1 MRSSTMAIFL
11 FAIAALA
18 LLAGMEWLAI
28 VLGILAFG
36 MLFFYR
42 QMPALPAQYPVANE
56 SAAYPGMQQP
66 PQIVIVDQG
75 GGHDLAS
82 QIEEHV
88 MLEKALGGAHEREEE
103 KHKKKLNKELK
114 HLQHEIKHLK
124 HALHRKGK
132 KGQDDGHH

>member
-1 MRSSTMAIFL
+1 MRSSTMGIFL

-18 LLAGMEWLAI
+18 LLSGMEWLAI
-28 VLGILAFG
+28 VFGALGFG
-36 MLFFYR
+36 ILFFYK
-42 QMPALPAQYPVANE
+42 QTATGVMNYPTENE

-75 GGHDLAS
+75 GGHGNLAE
-82 QIEEHV
+82 QIEEHI

-103 KHKKKLNKELK
+103 KHKKKLKKELK
-114 HLQHEIKHLK
+114 HLKHEIKHL
-124 HALHRKGK
+124 HAMYGKGK